1 MCSRISKGRC
11 DVAEIIACRRGLVT
25 SMPGC
30 RGTPGKIKL
39 NPTFEPMAAIIEAI
53 NTNQSVNVQFQPSLG
68 GPVYVYVFGDNMGD
82 ISIMGTAFA
91 GMCDDSSHSGL
102 KEIFDYYNA
111 NRASQRQEVVTVT
124 YGSESL
130 EGFLTR
136 MTLQPLRTSDI
147 LSRFSL
153 VINTL
158 PKEN

>member
-1 MCSRISKGRC
+1 
-11 DVAEIIACRRGLVT
+11 VAEILACRRGLVT

-39 NPTFEPMAAIIEAI
+39 SPAFNPMAAIIEAI
-53 NTNQSVNVQFQPSLG
+53 TTNQSVNVQFQPSLG

-82 ISIMGTAFA
+82 ISIAGTAFA
-91 GMCDDSSHSGL
+91 GMCDDSSKSGL
-102 KEIFDYYNA
+102 KEVLDYYNE

-136 MTLQPLRTSDI
+136 MELSPLDPLFM
-147 LSRFSL
+147 LSKFTIM
-153 VINTL
+153 INTL
-158 PKEN
+158 PKEE